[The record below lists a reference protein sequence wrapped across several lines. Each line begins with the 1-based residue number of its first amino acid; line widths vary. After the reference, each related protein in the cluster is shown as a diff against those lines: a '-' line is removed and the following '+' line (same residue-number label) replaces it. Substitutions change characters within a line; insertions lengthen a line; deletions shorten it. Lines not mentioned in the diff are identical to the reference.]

1 MRKSFSMSATPFN
14 ALKSPTK
21 PIAVPSWMIWL
32 QCFAFAILYGIWAV
46 PETILIRHV
55 CLILG
60 GLIGIY
66 EIYIYRDSL
75 LKRAAL
81 PIYLI
86 AFLFIWTMIQF
97 FFITPN
103 PALQWEELT
112 GTWKR
117 TAIGFVF
124 ALGFGL
130 ALAGQVQDSHQ
141 GRWRKAPYWW
151 LIYIGFMLPTII
163 YLLKWVLTF
172 KAQQWGI
179 VAPEY
184 LKLHYESA
192 PFYMPKTVY
201 VAFCL
206 PLVAISLG
214 QISLKIQEQQWRPWS
229 LTLNLSACA
238 AVLFVFYAE
247 NIKNGVAYALML
259 TMFFCAIVILRY
271 RSRIRVRETFF
282 VLALIASLAFFALDH
297 IKKNESW
304 SSLFADLRIAVQ
316 VDRYEQWK
324 FNGERG
330 YPNNELGKMV
340 SVTNYERIAWGVV
353 GTELLFKNPLGYG
366 LIERSFG
373 HLAKEQW
380 PESKLHQNHSGWL
393 DLALGFGLPGM
404 ALILGALAIALRR
417 CIKSPSAIAHLG
429 FWLLLSL
436 ALLWCTTEVSQKVY
450 FDWLIFAI
458 IWVSAF
464 SMDVITLNASTQYK
478 IELDKESR
486 TPI

>member
-1 MRKSFSMSATPFN
+1 MSATPFN
-14 ALKSPTK
+14 VLKAPIK
-21 PIAVPSWMIWL
+21 PITVPSWMIWL
-32 QCFAFAILYGIWAV
+32 QCFAFAVLYGIWAV

-60 GLIGIY
+60 GLIGIF
-66 EIYIYRDSL
+66 EIYIYRDGL

-97 FFITPN
+97 LFITPN
-103 PALQWEELT
+103 PALQWEELSSI
-112 GTWKR
+112 WKR
-117 TAIGFVF
+117 TAIGFIF

-130 ALAGQVQDSHQ
+130 ALAGKAQEAHQ
-141 GRWRKAPYWW
+141 GQWRKAPYWG
-151 LIYIGFMLPTII
+151 LIYLGFMLPTLI

-172 KAQQWGI
+172 KAQQFGI

-184 LKLHYESA
+184 LKLHYDSL

-206 PLVAISLG
+206 PLFAISLG
-214 QISLKIQEQQWRPWS
+214 QIGLQIHEQQWRPWT
-229 LTLNLSACA
+229 LILNLSSCA

-247 NIKNGVAYALML
+247 KITNGVAYALML
-259 TMFFCAIVILRY
+259 IIIFCVALLLRY
-271 RSRIRVRETFF
+271 LSRIRVGEAIFI
-282 VLALIASLAFFALDH
+282 LALVASLAFFVFDH
-297 IKKNESW
+297 VKKNDSW
-304 SSLFADLRIAVQ
+304 STLFADLRVAVQ

-330 YPNNELGKMV
+330 LPNNELGKMV
-340 SVTNYERIAWGVV
+340 SVKIYDRIAWGVV
-353 GTELLFKNPLGYG
+353 GAELLLKTPLGYG

-373 HLAKEQW
+373 YLAKEQW

-393 DLALGFGLPGM
+393 DLALGLGLPGM
-404 ALILGALAIALRR
+404 ALILGALAIALQR
-417 CIKSPSAIAHLG
+417 CIHSPSPIAYFG
-429 FWLLLSL
+429 CWLLLSL
-436 ALLWCTTEVSQKVY
+436 LLLWCTTEVSQRVY

-458 IWVSAF
+458 VWVSAL
-464 SMDVITLNASTQYK
+464 SMGAMRPNTPVIAPIAHK
-478 IELDKESR
+478 IEQD
-486 TPI
+486 

>member
-1 MRKSFSMSATPFN
+1 MSATPFN
-14 ALKSPTK
+14 ALKATIKAPIK
-21 PIAVPSWMIWL
+21 PPIRPITVPPWMIWL
-32 QCFAFAILYGIWAV
+32 QCSAFAILYGIWAV

-66 EIYIYRDSL
+66 EIYIHRDSL

-86 AFLFIWTMIQF
+86 ALIFIWTMIQF
-97 FFITPN
+97 LFITPN
-103 PALQWEELT
+103 PALQWEELM

-117 TAIGFVF
+117 TAIGFIF

-130 ALAGQVQDSHQ
+130 ALAGQVQEAYQ
-141 GRWRKAPYWW
+141 GRGRRAPYWG
-151 LIYIGFMLPTII
+151 LIYLGFVLPTLI

-184 LKLHYESA
+184 LKLHYWSHM
-192 PFYMPKTVY
+192 FYMPKTVY

-206 PLVAISLG
+206 PLFAISLG
-214 QISLKIQEQQWRPWS
+214 QISLQIQEQQWRPWT
-229 LTLNLSACA
+229 LILNLGACA
-238 AVLFVFYAE
+238 AVLFIFYAE

-259 TMFFCAIVILRY
+259 TIIFCAALLLRF
-271 RSRIRVRETFF
+271 RSRIRAREVIFI
-282 VLALIASLAFFALDH
+282 LALVASIGFFALDH
-297 IKKNESW
+297 LKKNDSW
-304 SSLFADLRIAVQ
+304 STLFADLRVAVQ

-324 FNGERG
+324 FNGEHG

-340 SVTNYERIAWGVV
+340 SITNYERIAWGVV
-353 GTELLFKNPLGYG
+353 GAELLFKNPLGYG

-393 DLALGFGLPGM
+393 DLALGIGLPGM

-417 CIKSPSAIAHLG
+417 CIHLPSPIAYFG
-429 FWLLLSL
+429 CWLLLSL
-436 ALLWCTTEVSQKVY
+436 LLLWCTTEVSQKVY

-458 IWVSAF
+458 TWVSALTMGAM
-464 SMDVITLNASTQYK
+464 SPNAPVCVNHYGKNTQK
-478 IELDKESR
+478 G
-486 TPI
+486 

>member
-1 MRKSFSMSATPFN
+1 MSAIPF
-14 ALKSPTK
+14 KSTEAQAG
-21 PIAVPSWMIWL
+21 PIAIPSWLIWI
-32 QCFAFAILYGIWAV
+32 QSFAFAILYGIWAV

-75 LKRAAL
+75 LKRTAL

-86 AFLFIWTMIQF
+86 GFLFIWTMIQF
-97 FFITPN
+97 LFITPN
-103 PALQWEELT
+103 PVLQWEELM

-117 TAIGFVF
+117 TAIGFIF

-130 ALAGQVQDSHQ
+130 ALAGQVQDAHQ
-141 GRWRKAPYWW
+141 RQWHKAPYWG
-151 LIYIGFMLPTII
+151 LIYLGFMLPTLI
-163 YLLKWVLTF
+163 YLLKWILTF

-184 LKLHYESA
+184 LKLHYGSL

-206 PLVAISLG
+206 PLFAISLG
-214 QISLKIQEQQWRPWS
+214 LIGFQLQERQFRPAAFVIHV
-229 LTLNLSACA
+229 LACA
-238 AVLFVFYAE
+238 AVVFVFYAE

-259 TMFFCAIVILRY
+259 TIIFCAVLLLKH
-271 RSRIRVRETFF
+271 RSRIRAREVIFI
-282 VLALIASLAFFALDH
+282 LALVAAIGFFALDH
-297 IKKNESW
+297 LKKNDSW
-304 SSLFADLRIAVQ
+304 SSLFADMRIAVQ
-316 VDRYEQWK
+316 IDQYEQWK

-330 YPNNELGKMV
+330 FPNNELGKMV
-340 SVTNYERIAWGVV
+340 SITNYERIAWGVV

-373 HLAKEQW
+373 HLAKERW

-393 DLALGFGLPGM
+393 DLGLGLGLPGM
-404 ALILGALAIALRR
+404 ALILGALVIALRR
-417 CIKSPSAIAHLG
+417 CIKSPSPIAYFG

-436 ALLWCTTEVSQKVY
+436 ALLWCTTEVSQRVY

-458 IWVSAF
+458 VWVSALTMGAM
-464 SMDVITLNASTQYK
+464 SPNTPVIPPITHK
-478 IELDKESR
+478 IDQV
-486 TPI
+486 

>member
-1 MRKSFSMSATPFN
+1 MSATPFN

-46 PETILIRHV
+46 PETVALRQI

-66 EIYIYRDSL
+66 EIYAYKDSL

-81 PIYLI
+81 PIYFI
-86 AFLFIWTMIQF
+86 GFLFIWTMIQLL
-97 FFITPN
+97 FITPN
-103 PALQWEELT
+103 PVLQWEELT
-112 GTWKR
+112 GMWKR
-117 TAIGFVF
+117 TAIGFIF

-130 ALAGQVQDSHQ
+130 ALASLVQNVHQ
-141 GRWRKAPYWW
+141 GRGPKAPYWG
-151 LIYIGFMLPTII
+151 LIYLGFMLPTLI

-172 KAQQWGI
+172 KAQQVGI

-184 LKLHYESA
+184 LKLHYGSL
-192 PFYMPKTVY
+192 PFYMPKTDY

-206 PLVAISLG
+206 PLFAISLG
-214 QISLKIQEQQWRPWS
+214 QISLQMHEQQWRPWP
-229 LTLNLSACA
+229 LILNLSACA

-247 NIKNGVAYALML
+247 NIKNGIAYA
-259 TMFFCAIVILRY
+259 VILTIIFCTAILLRH
-271 RSRIRVRETFF
+271 RSRIQIREVIFI
-282 VLALIASLAFFALDH
+282 LALVGSIGFFALDH
-297 IKKNESW
+297 FKKNDSW
-304 SSLFADLRIAVQ
+304 STLFADLRVAVQ
-316 VDRYEQWK
+316 VDRYEHWK

-353 GTELLFKNPLGYG
+353 SAKLLFKNPLGYG

-373 HLAKEQW
+373 HLAKQQW

-393 DLALGFGLPGM
+393 DLALGVGLPGM
-404 ALILGALAIALRR
+404 VLILGALAIALRR
-417 CIKSPSAIAHLG
+417 CIRSPSAIAYFG
-429 FWLLLSL
+429 CWLLLSL
-436 ALLWCTTEVSQKVY
+436 LLLWCTTEVSQTDS

-458 IWVSAF
+458 AWIGAL
-464 SMDVITLNASTQYK
+464 SMGTMSSN
-478 IELDKESR
+478 
-486 TPI
+486 TPIQHKIDQGKKSSAPI

>member
-1 MRKSFSMSATPFN
+1 MSAIPF
-14 ALKSPTK
+14 KSTEAQVA
-21 PIAVPSWMIWL
+21 PIAIPSWLIWI
-32 QCFAFAILYGIWAV
+32 QSFAFAILYGIWAV

-60 GLIGIY
+60 GLISIY

-86 AFLFIWTMIQF
+86 GFLFIWTMIQF
-97 FFITPN
+97 LFITPN
-103 PALQWEELT
+103 PALQWEELM

-117 TAIGFVF
+117 TAIGFIF

-130 ALAGQVQDSHQ
+130 ALAGHARESHQ
-141 GRWRKAPYWW
+141 GQWRKAPYWSV
-151 LIYIGFMLPTII
+151 IYLGFMLPTLI

-172 KAQQWGI
+172 KAQQWGV

-184 LKLHYESA
+184 LKLHYGSL

-206 PLVAISLG
+206 PLFAISLG
-214 QISLKIQEQQWRPWS
+214 MIGFQLQERQIRPAAFMIHVS
-229 LTLNLSACA
+229 TCA

-259 TMFFCAIVILRY
+259 TIIFCAALLVRY
-271 RSRIRVRETFF
+271 RSRIRAREVIFI
-282 VLALIASLAFFALDH
+282 LALVVSIGFFALDH
-297 IKKNESW
+297 LKKNDSW
-304 SSLFADLRIAVQ
+304 STIFADMRVAVQ

-330 YPNNELGKMV
+330 YLSNELGKMV

-353 GTELLFKNPLGYG
+353 GAELLFKNPLGYG

-393 DLALGFGLPGM
+393 DLALGLGLPGM

-417 CIKSPSAIAHLG
+417 CIHPPSPFAYFG
-429 FWLLLSL
+429 CWLLLSL
-436 ALLWCTTEVSQKVY
+436 LLLWCTTEVSQKVY

-458 IWVSAF
+458 VWISAL
-464 SMDVITLNASTQYK
+464 STSLMSPNAPVILPTPDK
-478 IELDKESR
+478 IEQDKESP

>member
-1 MRKSFSMSATPFN
+1 MSATPFN
-14 ALKSPTK
+14 ALKVQIK
-21 PIAVPSWMIWL
+21 PITVPSWMIWL

-66 EIYIYRDSL
+66 EIYVYRDSL

-86 AFLFIWTMIQF
+86 GLLFIWTMIQF
-97 FFITPN
+97 FLITPN
-103 PALQWEELT
+103 PALHWEELT
-112 GTWKR
+112 SIWKR
-117 TAIGFVF
+117 TAIGFIF

-130 ALAGQVQDSHQ
+130 ALAGKVQDAHQ
-141 GRWRKAPYWW
+141 GRGRKAPYWG
-151 LIYIGFMLPTII
+151 LIYLGFMLPTLI

-172 KAQQWGI
+172 KAQQFGI

-184 LKLHYESA
+184 LKLHYGSA

-206 PLVAISLG
+206 PLFAISLG
-214 QISLKIQEQQWRPWS
+214 QISLQIQEQQWRPWT
-229 LTLNLSACA
+229 LILNLSACT

-259 TMFFCAIVILRY
+259 TIIFCAVLLLRY
-271 RSRIRVRETFF
+271 RSRIRVREVIFILALVASIGFF
-282 VLALIASLAFFALDH
+282 VLDH
-297 IKKNESW
+297 LKKNDSW
-304 SSLFADLRIAVQ
+304 STLFADMRVAVQ

-330 YPNNELGKMV
+330 YPSNELGKMV

-353 GTELLFKNPLGYG
+353 GVELLFKNPLGYG

-373 HLAKEQW
+373 HLAKQQW

-393 DLALGFGLPGM
+393 DLALGLGLPGM
-404 ALILGALAIALRR
+404 ALVLGALVITLRR
-417 CIKSPSAIAHLG
+417 CMHSPSPIAYFG
-429 FWLLLSL
+429 SWLLLSL
-436 ALLWCTTEVSQKVY
+436 LLLWCTTEVSQKVY

-458 IWVSAF
+458 AWVSAF
-464 SMDVITLNASTQYK
+464 SMGATSPNALIISPTPDK
-478 IELDKESR
+478 IEQDKESPA
-486 TPI
+486 PI

>member
-1 MRKSFSMSATPFN
+1 
-14 ALKSPTK
+14 
-21 PIAVPSWMIWL
+21 MIWL

-66 EIYIYRDSL
+66 EIYVYRDSL

-86 AFLFIWTMIQF
+86 AFLFIWAAIQYL
-97 FFITPN
+97 FITPN

-112 GTWKR
+112 SIWKR
-117 TAIGFVF
+117 TAIGFIF

-130 ALAGQVQDSHQ
+130 ALAGQVQEAYQ
-141 GRWRKAPYWW
+141 GRGRRAPYWG
-151 LIYIGFMLPTII
+151 LIYLGFMLPTLI
-163 YLLKWVLTF
+163 YLLKWALTF
-172 KAQQWGI
+172 KAQQLGI

-184 LKLHYESA
+184 LKLHYDSL

-206 PLVAISLG
+206 PLFAISLG
-214 QISLKIQEQQWRPWS
+214 QIGLQIHEQQWRPWT
-229 LTLNLSACA
+229 LILNLSACA

-247 NIKNGVAYALML
+247 KITNGVAYALML
-259 TMFFCAIVILRY
+259 IIIFCVAFLLRY
-271 RSRIRVRETFF
+271 RSRIRVRGAIFIL
-282 VLALIASLAFFALDH
+282 VLVASLAFFVFDH
-297 IKKNESW
+297 VKKNDSW
-304 SSLFADLRIAVQ
+304 STLFADLRVAVQ

-330 YPNNELGKMV
+330 LPNNELGKMV
-340 SVTNYERIAWGVV
+340 SVKIYDRIAWGIV
-353 GTELLFKNPLGYG
+353 GAELLLKNPLGYG

-373 HLAKEQW
+373 YLTKEQW

-393 DLALGFGLPGM
+393 DLALGLGLPGM

-417 CIKSPSAIAHLG
+417 CIHSPGSIAYFG
-429 FWLLLSL
+429 CWLLLSL
-436 ALLWCTTEVSQKVY
+436 LLLWCTTEVSQRVY

-458 IWVSAF
+458 VWVSAL
-464 SMDVITLNASTQYK
+464 SMSSIGLNAATLDK
-478 IELDKESR
+478 IEQDKESPA
-486 TPI
+486 PI

>member
-1 MRKSFSMSATPFN
+1 MSATPFN

-112 GTWKR
+112 SIWKR
-117 TAIGFVF
+117 TAIGFIF
-124 ALGFGL
+124 AVGLGLFL
-130 ALAGQVQDSHQ
+130 SSRSIRERQAALFDIYY
-141 GRWRKAPYWW
+141 WR
-151 LIYIGFMLPTII
+151 LIYIGLLLPTLI
-163 YLLKWVLTF
+163 YLLKYVLTF
-172 KAQQWGI
+172 HANQWGFT
-179 VAPEY
+179 APDY
-184 LKLHYESA
+184 LRLHYGSM

-206 PLVAISLG
+206 PLFAIALG
-214 QISLKIQEQQWRPWS
+214 QIATQIERQQWRPWS
-229 LTLNLSACA
+229 TLVYLLSCL

-247 NIKNGVAYALML
+247 NIKNGIAYAL
-259 TMFFCAIVILRY
+259 
-271 RSRIRVRETFF
+271 
-282 VLALIASLAFFALDH
+282 VLAIFFFANLLYKNIKLIKLKESMVLLAFITVFGFFIAQH
-297 IKKNESW
+297 VQKNESW
-304 SSLFADLRIAVQ
+304 STLYADMKVAIQ
-316 VDRYEQWK
+316 IDQYDHWK
-324 FNGERG
+324 WNSERG

-340 SVTNYERIAWGVV
+340 SITNYDRIAWGVAGV
-353 GTELLFKNPLGYG
+353 QLLIENPLGYG
-366 LIERSFG
+366 LVERSFG
-373 HLAKEQW
+373 HLAKIKW

-393 DLALGFGLPGM
+393 DLALGLGLPGIG
-404 ALILGALAIALRR
+404 LILGALTLALKQCRAVPGP
-417 CIKSPSAIAHLG
+417 IGNFG

-436 ALLWCTTEVSQKVY
+436 ALLWCTTEVSQKVF
-450 FDWLIFAI
+450 FDWLVFAI
-458 IWVSAF
+458 AWIAALALG
-464 SMDVITLNASTQYK
+464 DAARDASTK
-478 IELDKESR
+478 SH
-486 TPI
+486 TPSLS